1 MSEPVL
7 RPMASED
14 LPEVLRIER
23 LSQRHPWTEPLFA
36 RELVN
41 PISRSVVVAREPVPG
56 GPLSGFLVVWLV
68 HDELHILNVATDP
81 AERRRGLGRRLM
93 HEAEMLASPTA
104 VLSTLEVRRSNVP
117 AIALYASLGYA
128 HVGVRPRYYQ
138 EDGEDAFVMTKP
150 LSALG

>member
-1 MSEPVL
+1 MSDDVLL
-7 RPMASED
+7 RPMQAED

-36 RELVN
+36 RELEHA
-41 PISRSVVVAREPVPG
+41 IGRSVVATRSPVPG
-56 GPLSGFLVVWLV
+56 GPLCGFLVVWLV

-81 AERRRGLGRRLM
+81 VERRRGLGRRLM
-93 HEAEMLASPTA
+93 HEAERLAGPAA

-117 AIALYASLGYA
+117 AIALYESLGYA

-150 LSALG
+150 LA